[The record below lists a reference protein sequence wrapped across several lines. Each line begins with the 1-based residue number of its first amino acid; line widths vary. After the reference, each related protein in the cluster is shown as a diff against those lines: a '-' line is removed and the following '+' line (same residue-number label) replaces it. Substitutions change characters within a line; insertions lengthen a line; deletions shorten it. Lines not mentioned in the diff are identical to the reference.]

1 MHSFSSPAISA
12 SHTFLLEPGTWLLH
26 GNAIEQQS
34 APIDVKGKILVSWN
48 RDEWFTMATRLIFPG
63 SDQANIDMQFRGR
76 LDPDGQRYT
85 FVLQHTDLGRVEGEG
100 WITPNSIIQR
110 YWAINDRQRRTG
122 FDTLQRLD
130 DNQYRLSSGIM
141 AGHYLISVIDAVIER
156 A

>member
-1 MHSFSSPAISA
+1 MHSFSSPVISPR
-12 SHTFLLEPGTWLLH
+12 HTFLLEPGTWLLQ

-34 APIDVKGKILVSWN
+34 APITVKGKILVSWN

-63 SDQANIDMQFRGR
+63 SDQDNIDMQFRGR
-76 LDPDGQRYT
+76 LNPDGQRYT

-110 YWAINDRQRRTG
+110 YWAMNDRQRRTG
-122 FDTLQRLD
+122 FETLQRLE

-141 AGHYLISVIDAVIER
+141 AGHYLVSVIDAAIER
-156 A
+156 V